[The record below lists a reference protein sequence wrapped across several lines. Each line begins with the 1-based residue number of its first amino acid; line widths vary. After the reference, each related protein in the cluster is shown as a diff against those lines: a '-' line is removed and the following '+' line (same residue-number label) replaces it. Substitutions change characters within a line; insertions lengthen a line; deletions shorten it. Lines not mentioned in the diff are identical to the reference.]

1 MASPARVAGFT
12 LIELLVSIAVLSMVI
27 GISTFAFSLFSRNWQ
42 GARAGY
48 DLAAGQLQRVEL
60 LVGAIRDASAWV
72 VFSGGPPDHLGFYF
86 LGRDEGM
93 TFVTESPIFEAR
105 GVAVVRV
112 FREREENS
120 RTWRLVYEEAPL
132 KRMWLREATQTLP
145 FQNRL
150 VILRDLP
157 TLEFRYFG
165 WRSLAARNEAMD
177 TGSLAPEWFLEFDG
191 LIRRQQPMQI
201 GLNLGKTEIFF
212 DIADRDEVI
221 LGRALGSE

>member
-1 MASPARVAGFT
+1 MAAPSRVGGFT
-12 LIELLVSIAVLSMVI
+12 LIELLISITVLSLVI

-42 GARAGY
+42 GARTDF

-60 LVGAIRDASAWV
+60 LHSAIRDAAAWLVTSGERQDV
-72 VFSGGPPDHLGFYF
+72 VGFYF

-93 TFVTESPIFEAR
+93 TFVTESPVFEAR

-132 KRMWLREATQTLP
+132 SGTLLREASQTLP
-145 FQNRL
+145 FRNRL

-157 TLEFRYFG
+157 MLEFRYFG
-165 WRSLAARNEAMD
+165 WRSLVARNEAIE
-177 TGSLAPEWFLEFDG
+177 TGGLAPEWFLDYDG
-191 LIRRQQPMQI
+191 LTRRQQPMRI
-201 GLNLGKTEIFF
+201 GLNVGKTEIFF
-212 DIADRDEVI
+212 DVANRDEI
-221 LGRALGSE
+221 MLGRASVPE

>member
-1 MASPARVAGFT
+1 MAAPSRVRGFT
-12 LIELLVSIAVLSMVI
+12 LIELLISITVLSMVI

-42 GARAGY
+42 GARADF

-60 LVGAIRDASAWV
+60 LYGAVRDASAWLV
-72 VFSGGPPDHLGFYF
+72 VSGEGRQSFGFYF

-93 TFVTESPIFEAR
+93 TFVTESPIFDSR

-132 KRMWLREATQTLP
+132 RGMLLREASQTLP

-157 TLEFRYFG
+157 MLEFRYFG
-165 WRSLAARNEAMD
+165 WRSLSDRTAGLE
-177 TGSLAPEWFLEFDG
+177 TGVLTPEWFDEYDG
-191 LIRRQQPMQI
+191 IVRQQQPIRIAMRA
-201 GLNLGKTEIFF
+201 GGDEVFF
-212 DIADRDEVI
+212 DVAERDDIA
-221 LGRALGSE
+221 LGRAQERE